1 VAACVVF
8 LAACELV
15 LRSAFPDEIPPTA
28 DYEMLEPDGVLGY
41 RLAPSLDAVFQRTPA
56 NGGDRIRW
64 RTNASGFRG
73 EELAATDAT
82 RIVVYGD
89 SNVQAVFS
97 TYANTFPEQLE
108 LIVARDLGRPVEVV
122 NAGVIGYGPDH
133 YLLRMTAELPVLQPA
148 LVVLT
153 IFADNDLGDPLRHRL
168 LETRDG
174 RLSRRRDHFVYP
186 GTSLTERARRF
197 AAGLLIVHAARNAFS
212 FGGPV
217 ADGGSDSSDP
227 PETAARIRQLDELAA
242 LTFARYRAPGS
253 PFLRGDYYDI
263 DVAVAPESE
272 SARAKLSLL
281 GAILR
286 EAKDTAD
293 AAGVALLVA
302 IEPSRVDLT
311 TLDSV
316 NHESL
321 RQAYPSYD
329 RRRLTRSIEELCRS
343 EAIDVINL
351 YDAFSQNSPET
362 LYFKGADN
370 HWNDAGQ
377 RLAAE
382 TIAPRVV
389 ARVAEVLAA
398 REVNARN

>member
-1 VAACVVF
+1 M
-8 LAACELV
+8 
-15 LRSAFPDEIPPTA
+15 RSAFPDETPSTA

-64 RTNASGFRG
+64 RTNTSGFRG
-73 EELAATDAT
+73 EELSATNAP

-97 TYANTFPEQLE
+97 TDANTFPEQLE
-108 LIVARDLGRPVEVV
+108 SIVASDLGRPVEVV

-133 YLLRMTAELPVLQPA
+133 YLLRMTAELPVLQPV

-153 IFADNDLGDPLRHRL
+153 IFGDNDLGDSLRHRL

-186 GTSLTERARRF
+186 GTSLAERARRF
-197 AAGLLIVHAARNAFS
+197 AASLLIVHAAGRALALS
-212 FGGPV
+212 GPLP
-217 ADGGSDSSDP
+217 DDYGDPSDQVD
-227 PETAARIRQLDELAA
+227 TATRIRQLDELAA
-242 LTFARYRAPGS
+242 LTFARYQTPRS

-311 TLDSV
+311 TLDPV

-321 RQAYPSYD
+321 REAYPSYD
-329 RRRLTRSIEELCRS
+329 RQRLTRSIEELCHS
-343 EAIDVINL
+343 EAIDVVNL
-351 YDAFSQNSPET
+351 YDAFSENSPDT
-362 LYFKGADN
+362 LYFKGDDN

-389 ARVAEVLAA
+389 ARLAEA
-398 REVNARN
+398 N